1 MKFRLILLTALMPLL
16 VTGCATHQKAPGGT
30 FDRIGQE
37 MQGAVAAKPKNLD
50 DALSQAMLPPMQLDL
65 PDSAKSVEPRFDLAV
80 SNAPASQVFM
90 ALVSGTRYSMLVA
103 PEVAGNIT
111 VNLKSVTVREALET
125 LRELYGYEFKFQG
138 TRIYIQ
144 PNTMQTRI
152 FQINYLAGKR
162 QGQSDIRV
170 TSSSISSTQAP
181 SPTAPTAGSPTTP
194 AATGASSTAGP
205 PSSRISTSHD
215 SDFWGDLTSALTS
228 IVGTQDGRSII
239 VSPGS
244 GVVLVKAFPSDI
256 RAVENYLRITQVIVE
271 RQVMLEAKI
280 IEVSLNEEFQAGVN
294 WGSFRSGQNSQL
306 AIGNVGAGNNLKT
319 YNPGALSVNSGYE
332 RVVAA
337 DGTVSYLAIPS
348 SYATS
353 AAQAAATGSPV
364 SNQTL
369 STNSTTVTPG
379 KFGSI
384 AAAALGKGF
393 LGLAFQ
399 TANFAALL
407 DFLETQG
414 SVQVLSS
421 PRIASINNQKAVLK
435 VGSDEFFVTN
445 VSSTVTSSGTSNVTS
460 PTITLQP
467 FFSGIALDVTPQID
481 GENNIVLHV
490 HPSISVVT
498 EKQKVIDLGT
508 LGNFTLPLANSTVN
522 ETDSIVRVQD
532 GNIVAIGGL
541 MKQEQASDA
550 NGLPGSTASSS
561 WGLLFGT
568 RNSYLRKRELVI
580 LIKPTIIHNESSWKD
595 DLIETQSRVQQLDPR
610 LVRPAGQ

>member
-1 MKFRLILLTALMPLL
+1 MKLRLILLIVLL
-16 VTGCATHQKAPGGT
+16 PILVVGCATQPKAPGAT

-37 MQGAVAAKPKNLD
+37 LQGAVSSKSKGSD
-50 DALSQAMLPPMQLDL
+50 DALSQAMLPPLQLDL

-103 PEVAGNIT
+103 PEVSGNVT
-111 VNLKSVTVREALET
+111 VNLKNVTVRETLET

-138 TRIYIQ
+138 TRIYLQ

-162 QGQSDIRV
+162 QGQSDVRV
-170 TSSSISSTQAP
+170 TSSSISSMQPQTPGTIPQGN
-181 SPTAPTAGSPTTP
+181 STP
-194 AATGASSTAGP
+194 ANATGSSGAASTAGP
-205 PSSRISTSHD
+205 PSSQISTTQN
-215 SDFWGDLTSALTS
+215 SDFWKDLTTALTS
-228 IVGTQDGRSII
+228 IVGTQDGRTVI

-244 GVVLVKAFPSDI
+244 GVVLVRAFPSDI

-280 IEVSLNEEFQAGVN
+280 IEVSLNEEFQSGVN
-294 WGSFRSGQNSQL
+294 WNHFGGGSNRFAYGSAQPGSVLNTNNRAGFDSS
-306 AIGNVGAGNNLKT
+306 NVAQSGAGAVSVPGVGIL
-319 YNPGALSVNSGYE
+319 PGAGGIA
-332 RVVAA
+332 VA
-337 DGTVSYLAIPS
+337 T
-348 SYATS
+348 
-353 AAQAAATGSPV
+353 
-364 SNQTL
+364 
-369 STNSTTVTPG
+369 
-379 KFGSI
+379 
-384 AAAALGKGF
+384 ALGNGF

-399 TANFAALL
+399 SANFAALL
-407 DFLETQG
+407 NFLETQG
-414 SVQVLSS
+414 NVQVLSS
-421 PRIASINNQKAVLK
+421 PRIATINNQKAVLK
-435 VGSDEFFVTN
+435 VGTDEFFVTN
-445 VSSTVTSSGTSNVTS
+445 VSSTVTSSGTSNITT
-460 PTITLQP
+460 PTISLQP

-498 EKQKVIDLGT
+498 EKQKVIDLGS
-508 LGNFTLPLANSTVN
+508 LGTYTLPLANSSVN

-550 NGLPGSTASSS
+550 NGLPGSTASSGL
-561 WGLLFGT
+561 GLLFGT
-568 RNSYLRKRELVI
+568 RSNYTRKRELVI

-610 LVRPAGQ
+610 LARPQAVQ